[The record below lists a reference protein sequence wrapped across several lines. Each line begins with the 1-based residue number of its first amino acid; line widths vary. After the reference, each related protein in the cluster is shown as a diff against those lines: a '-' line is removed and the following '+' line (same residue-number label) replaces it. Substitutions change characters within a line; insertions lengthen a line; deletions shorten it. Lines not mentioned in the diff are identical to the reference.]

1 MTRTF
6 VLCGGK
12 GTRAYP
18 HTIDVP
24 KPLLEVGGRP
34 VLRHLLEVYAGQRHT
49 DFVLLGGYMIEA
61 LEEFASGLPAEWSVE
76 VLDTGIDTNT
86 GGRVRRAADLIDD
99 TFFLTYAD
107 GLGNV
112 DLERLLAEHRRRGRL
127 ATLTAVP
134 LPSQYGTIEIE
145 GVTGGVV
152 RFNEK
157 PRLPDHLINA
167 GFFVMEPGVFERW
180 PDPGEDLERDVLP
193 VLGASGE
200 LSAHRHDG
208 FWKSMDTYKDAVELS
223 DLCADGPGPWLASPP
238 TVTGPVSAP

>member
-1 MTRTF
+1 MVRTF

-18 HTIDVP
+18 HTLDLP

-34 VLRHLLEVYAGQRHT
+34 VLEHLLEVYAGQGHT
-49 DFVLLGGYMIEA
+49 DFVLLGGYMIEL
-61 LEEFASGLPAEWSVE
+61 LEEFAAGLPSDWDVE
-76 VLDTGIDTNT
+76 VMDTGVETNT
-86 GGRVRRAADLIDD
+86 GGRVRRAAHAADG

-112 DLERLLAEHRRRGRL
+112 DLAALLEEHRRLGRL

-134 LPSQYGTIEIE
+134 LPSQYGTIDIE
-145 GVTGGVV
+145 DGSGEVTG
-152 RFNEK
+152 FNEK

-167 GFFVMEPGVFERW
+167 GFFVMEAGVFDRW

-193 VLGASGE
+193 VLGKLGE
-200 LSAHRHDG
+200 LSAYRHDG
-208 FWKSMDTYKDAVELS
+208 FWKSMDTYKDAVELGE
-223 DLCADGPGPWLASPP
+223 LCADGPGPWLASPRR
-238 TVTGPVSAP
+238 